1 MKKLLTIGAVA
12 MFATPAFAANN
23 IFSCTAE
30 NGSPVSVTKIGSDYE
45 FTYGQVSFK
54 NPVKQVFANQD
65 SYVAT
70 GSGFITSSLEMRNNG
85 TSYTIQFVQPHN
97 SNSIEEPMLYITN
110 GSKMDTVSC
119 KAGSATQ
126 NFERRSMKA
135 S

>member
-30 NGSPVSVTKIGSDYE
+30 NGSPVSVTKNGSDYE

-70 GSGFITSSLEMRNNG
+70 TLRRSIPRSSTSTMALTLSSCRTASTPVASAG
-85 TSYTIQFVQPHN
+85 TSIWLRRASSSSPLTAEVQP
-97 SNSIEEPMLYITN
+97 
-110 GSKMDTVSC
+110 TV
-119 KAGSATQ
+119 G
-126 NFERRSMKA
+126 
-135 S
+135 

>member
-30 NGSPVSVTKIGSDYE
+30 NGSPVSVTKNGSDYE

-70 GSGFITSSLEMRNNG
+70 G
-85 TSYTIQFVQPHN
+85 
-97 SNSIEEPMLYITN
+97 
-110 GSKMDTVSC
+110 
-119 KAGSATQ
+119 
-126 NFERRSMKA
+126 
-135 S
+135 